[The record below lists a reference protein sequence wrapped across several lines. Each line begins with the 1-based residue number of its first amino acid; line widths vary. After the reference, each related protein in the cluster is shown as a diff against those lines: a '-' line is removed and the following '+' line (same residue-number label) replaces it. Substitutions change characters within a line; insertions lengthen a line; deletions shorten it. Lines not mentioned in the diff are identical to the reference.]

1 MGTEELAEGEE
12 VKIKESKAVKK
23 ARKKMAE
30 RRNSMAP
37 IVNIPYIPQHR
48 SVLADYLSFPLCCVK
63 RQVIMS
69 CRFVHTDWIVSCVVC
84 PFIKR
89 LSSFPGLWATGN

>member
-1 MGTEELAEGEE
+1 MDLGTEELAEGEE
-12 VKIKESKAVKK
+12 VRVKESKAIKK

-48 SVLADYLSFPLCCVK
+48 
-63 RQVIMS
+63 
-69 CRFVHTDWIVSCVVC
+69 
-84 PFIKR
+84 
-89 LSSFPGLWATGN
+89 